1 MVVDWKNAIDS
12 YLNASRKPGKILEDC
27 VFSPSMIG
35 TCLRQA
41 TVHKLGLKT
50 FDVDSLANFE
60 AGTMLHEWI
69 SNVGAHSEN
78 KLEFEKEITLNTSE
92 LTFHGF
98 VDCFDGEVVY
108 EFKTTGDVEK
118 AIAWWPN
125 ETYIRQ
131 VTVYLKALNVHK
143 AKVVFISK
151 TRINDVREV
160 DVFFNE
166 DKFSEVVTFCKQVV
180 NAVNNYRE
188 SKVLPALCGKCFD
201 CRKEQLVQNTE
212 SISIKGAKSTQA
224 TL

>member
-1 MVVDWKNAIDS
+1 MVVDWKKAIDG
-12 YLNASRKPGKILEDC
+12 YLNASRKPGRILEDH

-35 TCLRQA
+35 TCLRQS
-41 TVHKLGLKT
+41 TLNKLGLKE

-69 SNVGAHSEN
+69 SNVGATSEF
-78 KLEFEKEITLNTSE
+78 KLEFEKEITLE
-92 LTFHGF
+92 VDALKFHGF

-143 AKVVFISK
+143 ARVVFISK
-151 TRINDVREV
+151 TRINDVREI
-160 DVFFNE
+160 DVFYSSE
-166 DKFSEVVTFCKQVV
+166 KFREVVDFCTAVM
-180 NAVNNYRE
+180 NAVKNYKE
-188 SKVLPALCGKCFD
+188 SKTLPAICGKCFD
-201 CRKEQLVQNTE
+201 CRKEQIEMNRDELK
-212 SISIKGAKSTQA
+212 IKGKSTQF